1 MTDNDGHRAFPILV
15 TQRLVLRE
23 TRLSDA
29 AEVFSIASDP
39 EVQRWDGGPVQDR
52 DTVLEEIREA
62 RADADAGRGYRWAIT
77 EKPHDTVIG
86 DVTLTN
92 WSKAHYRAEIGYAL
106 ARDHWRRHIGSEAV
120 RAVVRFAFEELGLHR
135 VEAFPTVDNIASVR
149 LLESLGFVREGT
161 AREVLLMDDGCYHD
175 VGQYSMLS
183 REYRQGRHS

>member
-1 MTDNDGHRAFPILV
+1 MPNDDGRRAFPILV

-29 AEVFSIASDP
+29 ADVFGIASDP
-39 EVQRWDGGPVQDR
+39 EVQRWDGGPVEDM
-52 DTVLEEIREA
+52 DTVRAWIREA
-62 RADADAGRGYRWAIT
+62 QADADAGRGYRWAIT
-77 EKPHDTVIG
+77 EEPHDSAIG

-106 ARDHWRRHIGSEAV
+106 ARDYWRRHIDSEAV
-120 RAVVRFAFEELGLHR
+120 WAVVRFAFEELGLHR
-135 VEAFPTVDNIASVR
+135 VEAFPTGDNIASVR

-161 AREVLLMDDGCYHD
+161 AREVLLMDDGRYHD

-183 REYRQGRHS
+183 REYRQVGHP